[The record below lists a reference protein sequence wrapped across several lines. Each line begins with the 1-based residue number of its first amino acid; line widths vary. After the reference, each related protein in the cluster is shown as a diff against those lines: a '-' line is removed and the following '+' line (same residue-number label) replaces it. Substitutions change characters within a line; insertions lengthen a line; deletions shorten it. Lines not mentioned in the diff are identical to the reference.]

1 MRVND
6 AASPRPGPVEL
17 ELRQWQAWTSGDG
30 PAFYAE
36 FMADDAVFAVP
47 SPHAT
52 LTRQVIL
59 NAVTTAPMIEAY
71 QILEFHERELGADA
85 HLVFYEMYQKR
96 VGLPGIYAAIST
108 IYVKRADRWLMQYH
122 QQTPL
127 ERGNGG
133 A

>member
-1 MRVND
+1 MGVDD
-6 AASPRPGPVEL
+6 AALARLGPVEL
-17 ELRQWQAWTSGDG
+17 ELRQWQAWTSGGG
-30 PAFYAE
+30 PSFYAE
-36 FMADDAVFAVP
+36 VMADDAVFAVP

-52 LTRQVIL
+52 LTRQVAL
-59 NAVTTAPMIEAY
+59 NAVATAPMIETY

-96 VGLPGIYAAIST
+96 VGLAGIYAAIST

-127 ERGNGG
+127 ERGNGS